1 MRDHFY
7 NIVAALTELTSA
19 DEHLHANLNA
29 ESSEFI
35 RFNQARVRQAGK
47 LQQTSLQLALQRDN
61 KHCSASCNLSG
72 NQTDYDTTK
81 QLLEALRER
90 LAHCPDDPFLNY
102 NDRPVSSDDSRTGT
116 LPSSQTIA
124 GDIGRMAADLDL
136 VGIYAG
142 GDIMCGYANS
152 YGQRNWHARTIF
164 NFDWSCHLPGNQAVK
179 SNLAGDDWRQD
190 ELEAA
195 ITEQRQALAILKRP
209 VKNLKPDHYRAYIA
223 PAALAEL
230 MGLLCMDGFGL
241 QQHKTR
247 QSSLLKLA
255 AGERQFSSRVNIDD
269 NRGDNLAALFTEEGF
284 AIADRVELIAQG
296 ALAGMLVNGRSAREF
311 DAEVNADGETP
322 VALEMAAGDL
332 ATANILSAL
341 DTGLYINNFWYG
353 NYSDPNNCRMTGMT
367 RYACFWVEN
376 GEIRAPLDVMR
387 FDDSLY
393 RLLGDQLEAITAERR
408 FMHDADTYEQRSLN
422 SMNLPGILCRELRLT
437 L

>member
-7 NIVAALTELTSA
+7 NIVAALSELTAA
-19 DEHLHANLNA
+19 DEHLHANLDA
-29 ESSEFI
+29 ESSEFV
-35 RFNQARVRQAGK
+35 RFNQARVRQAGL
-47 LQQTSLQLALQRDN
+47 LQQTSLQLALQKDN
-61 KHCSASCNLSG
+61 KHCSASCDLSG
-72 NQTDYDTTK
+72 NEADHDTAK

-90 LAHCPDDPFLNY
+90 LAHCPDDPYLNY
-102 NDRPVSSDDSRTGT
+102 NDRPASSDNSRTVP
-116 LPSSQTIA
+116 LPASQTIT
-124 GDIGRMAADLDL
+124 GDIVRTAADLDL

-164 NFDWSCHLPGNQAVK
+164 NFDWSCHLPGHQAVK
-179 SNLAGDDWRQD
+179 SNLAGEEWQRD

-195 ITEQRQALAILKRP
+195 IAEQRRALATLAKP
-209 VKNLKPDHYRAYIA
+209 AKTLKPGNYRAYIA
-223 PAALAEL
+223 PPALAEL
-230 MGLLCMDGFGL
+230 LGLLSMDGFGL
-241 QQHKTR
+241 QEHKTR

-255 AGERQFSSRVNIDD
+255 AGERRFSSRVSLSD
-269 NRGDNLAALFTEEGF
+269 NRGDNLAAMFTEEGF
-284 AIADRVELIAQG
+284 VIPDKVELINQG
-296 ALAGMLVNGRSAREF
+296 ALTGRLVDARSAREF
-311 DAEVNADGETP
+311 DAEVNADGEAP

-332 ATANILSAL
+332 ATADILSML

-376 GEIRAPLDVMR
+376 GEIRAPLNVMR

-408 FMHDADTYEQRSLN
+408 FMHDADTYEQRSLD
-422 SMNLPGILCRELRLT
+422 SMHLPGILCRELRLT